1 MQGLILMPPIIYV
14 NETFKIA
21 IENGNKVIEI
31 EPGEHDVDDRIAVVA
46 VDILG
51 VATHKEIKSENIDPS
66 TKSQQPE
73 PEPEPE
79 QKTVSK
85 RKVKANA
92 NTDTQPSQ
100 SPIEN

>member
-1 MQGLILMPPIIYV
+1 MPPIIYV

-51 VATHKEIKSENIDPS
+51 VATHKEIKSENIDPLIN
-66 TKSQQPE
+66 SQQPEPE

>member
-1 MQGLILMPPIIYV
+1 MEGLILMPPIINV

-31 EPGEHDVDDRIAVVA
+31 EPGEHDVDDRTAVVA

-51 VATHKEIKSENIDPS
+51 VATHKEIKSENIYPS
-66 TKSQQPE
+66 TNSQQ
-73 PEPEPE
+73 PEPE